1 MSISYSYKCD
11 RCGCRLWDRQQAMNE
26 KCRRCGGKYFP
37 LKSSCSIA
45 ILAAEFTHREIR
57 ADQGFIRQ
65 EVSSCRVTAEIG
77 FGTGRMTSKFE
88 FDANEII
95 LVEGVPD
102 LAATVRDFI
111 VGLMHLIGS
120 DETRDES
127 WSTKE

>member
-11 RCGCRLWDRQQAMNE
+11 GCGRRIWDRQQAMSE
-26 KCRRCGGKYFP
+26 KCRSCGGKYFP

-45 ILAAEFTHREIR
+45 ILAAEFTYREIR

-65 EVSSCRVTAEIG
+65 EISSCRVNAEIG

-88 FDANEII
+88 FQADEII

-111 VGLMHLIGS
+111 IGLMNLIGS
-120 DETRDES
+120 RETLDNAD
-127 WSTKE
+127 